1 MADEILFLTELVGLR
16 VFDLRGRRI
25 GVVKD
30 AALVP
35 LVNPVRVDRFLI
47 GGDAVSVTGLQ
58 ANLNATNLSGALT
71 VTTAAAEKVYR
82 ALESGAEVGVKLK
95 VGDGGRLAWLPQ
107 ETIVFEGARLK

>member
-47 GGDAVSVTGLQ
+47 GGDAAWFTVRHDQIRSISLDGIHLQ
-58 ANLNATNLSGALT
+58 DRKSTRLNS
-71 VTTAAAEKVYR
+71 
-82 ALESGAEVGVKLK
+82 SH
-95 VGDGGRLAWLPQ
+95 
-107 ETIVFEGARLK
+107 